1 MGDELYTIEKGKK
14 VDSLLHA
21 EMLNN
26 PKADDAVL
34 KDTRKHV
41 KEEMGLTKEEIK
53 EAYG

>member
-21 EMLNN
+21 EILNN
-26 PKADDAVL
+26 PKAEAQSIRDSRKFA
-34 KDTRKHV
+34 KDKL
-41 KEEMGLTKEEIK
+41 GLTKEELE